1 MRSPF
6 LENGVASLKFKLAH
20 CYEGVPDAK
29 VGPFRPIYCI
39 LVANEPRFF
48 PLRFP
53 KLRKTNQ
60 MSNSFGLEA
69 MDTRTLKEQI
79 VRLLRGAILS
89 GRIKTGERLNESE
102 LARDLKLSRIP
113 VREAL
118 QQLQEQGLVVDVP
131 RRGKFVV
138 DLTNEQIQKINSLRL
153 ILEAE
158 ALSLCR
164 ANITKSGLTTLA
176 NLVDKMEQSREV
188 SEIEA
193 SALDIEFHRTIWHYS
208 GNEYLAKMLESLTIP
223 LFAHRALWRINQEM
237 LGWASLLPN
246 HHRMLVAF
254 VAGEIQKP
262 AKDVMLEH
270 LKFYRYNQPLADH
283 ADRRQSSRKLEAH
296 L

>member
-1 MRSPF
+1 
-6 LENGVASLKFKLAH
+6 
-20 CYEGVPDAK
+20 
-29 VGPFRPIYCI
+29 
-39 LVANEPRFF
+39 
-48 PLRFP
+48 
-53 KLRKTNQ
+53 
-60 MSNSFGLEA
+60 
-69 MDTRTLKEQI
+69 
-79 VRLLRGAILS
+79 
-89 GRIKTGERLNESE
+89 
-102 LARDLKLSRIP
+102 LKLSRIP

-118 QQLQEQGLVVDVP
+118 HQLQEQGLVVDVP

-138 DLTNEQIQKINSLRL
+138 NFTNEQIQKINSLRL

-254 VAGEIQKP
+254 VGGEIQKP

-270 LKFYRYNQPLADH
+270 LKFYRYNQPERFSSMALSE
-283 ADRRQSSRKLEAH
+283 DRSTVAVTQSE
-296 L
+296 